1 MKVLNH
7 EEHFHIERARL
18 EETISQNESVR
29 KAGVGMIMELYDK
42 WYNEFLE
49 EWDEVL
55 QRCVIAAVKIG
66 HTDKMKLELGVF
78 NFSKENIPIK
88 YFMM

>member
-1 MKVLNH
+1 M
-7 EEHFHIERARL
+7 

-29 KAGVGMIMELYDK
+29 KAGVGMIMELYDE

-55 QRCVIAAVKIG
+55 QRCVIAAVKKG
-66 HTDKMKLELGVF
+66 QKDKMKLELGVF
-78 NFSKENIPIK
+78 NFSNENKKIK
-88 YFMM
+88 DLERRQYHQWRKM